1 MAAPATY
8 RVLDTRIGTSIENAG
23 RFDFLAHHKSD
34 LSTEDV
40 IGRLADAAAAVPIG
54 RLIMICHSGHSA
66 EGDWWIKLGKD
77 GIGAW
82 NLRKLRPLA
91 GRFGGPDPSIELR
104 ACWIVTN
111 PGGSPTDALPAP
123 RSGAALCHGIADLL
137 DVTVYGSDTA
147 QPGPCGLF
155 WLGSMSNDGL
165 MEDWNDA
172 GSMARRDLAMRGEC
186 SEGAW
191 AGKVY
196 RFRPGKPGAEIVTRP
211 R

>member
-23 RFDFLAHHKSD
+23 STDLLAHHKSD

-40 IGRLADAAAAVPIG
+40 ISRLSVAADAVPIG
-54 RLIMICHSGHSA
+54 RLILICHSGHSTDG
-66 EGDWWIKLGKD
+66 EWWIKLGKT
-77 GIGAW
+77 GIGTRD
-82 NLRKLRPLA
+82 LHKLRPLV
-91 GRFGGPDPSIELR
+91 GRFAGPNPSIELR

-111 PGGSPTDALPAP
+111 PGGKPTDTLPAA
-123 RSGAALCHGIADLL
+123 RSGAALCHGIADMLNV
-137 DVTVYGSDTA
+137 DVYGSDTA

-155 WLGSMSNDGL
+155 WLGGMSDDGL

-172 GSMARRDLAMRGEC
+172 GATARRELEMRGEC
-186 SEGAW
+186 SEGPW
-191 AGKVY
+191 TGKVY
-196 RFRPGKPGAEIVTRP
+196 RFRPQKPGAEIVRRP